1 MVQEADAGQRSGRKD
16 AQNRHWGC
24 RVLGAGEHPD
34 RCGGACPG
42 LEGREGGLCLRSA
55 PHSVWWV
62 ASFVS

>member
-1 MVQEADAGQRSGRKD
+1 MQVRDQDVRMLRTGTG
-16 AQNRHWGC
+16 GC
-24 RVLGAGEHPD
+24 RVLGAGKHPD
-34 RCGGACPG
+34 RCGGAFPG